1 MSSLYELTS
10 TVAYLQSLLEEGE
23 IDEQTYKDSVESM
36 CVDGKVENIFKVMR
50 NLERKA
56 DAFAEEIKRM
66 TARKKTL
73 DNSVQR
79 LKDSVLNYLLVS
91 ETKNM
96 DAGVFSVGLRS
107 SKSLKVW
114 DDSHIPPEFLIP
126 QKPKVDGTALKDAIK
141 NGMVI
146 DGVEIVEKPYI
157 VVR

>member
-1 MSSLYELTS
+1 MTLYELTAN
-10 TVAYLQSLLEEGE
+10 VAYLQNLLEEGE

-36 CVDGKVENIFKVMR
+36 CVDGKMEDIFKVMR

-56 DAFAEEIKRM
+56 DAFSEEIKRM
-66 TARKKTL
+66 TARKRTL
-73 DNSVQR
+73 ENNIER
-79 LKDSVLNYLLVS
+79 LKESVTNYLLVS
-91 ETKNM
+91 NTKKM

-114 DDSHIPPEFLIP
+114 DDSHIPDEFLIP
-126 QKPKVDGTALKDAIK
+126 QPPKVDGTALKNAIK
-141 NGMVI
+141 SGMEI